1 MALPESFIREL
12 IARND
17 IESVASSY
25 VNFKR
30 RGKNLVGLCP
40 FHGEKTP
47 SFNLYPETESF
58 YCFGCGAG
66 GDVITFIKRIENLD
80 YIDAVKFLANRSGL
94 QMPEDTRDDRTSY
107 LRMRILEANREAA
120 KFFHAQLS
128 TPAGRIALDYYRGR
142 GYTDAT
148 IRHFGLG
155 YAPNEWDALGKHL
168 RSKGFKDEELQ
179 AAFLTRRGK
188 NGGSY
193 DLFRGRVMIPI
204 IDIRGAVVGFGGRVL
219 DDSKPKYINTENTL
233 AYSKS
238 NNLFALNFAKST
250 GRELILCEGYMDVI
264 AMHQAGFTNAV
275 AALGTAF
282 PQEQVR
288 LITRYADKVNLI
300 FDADEAGQ
308 KATKRALEAL
318 RPTGIDIKVITV
330 PDGKDPDEFI
340 RKNGASKFRLLME
353 RSSNAMEY
361 RLMNLASAQDISTPD
376 GKVRYLKEATA
387 LLAGCSAVERD
398 VYAGRLS
405 KELGVSKEAILQQI
419 KDISRKRECA
429 EEKQEL
435 SRAMKQDLAVLRKV
449 NPDAEKFPRAAQAEE
464 ALIGVLI
471 LHPDLIP
478 KALSVLPAEK
488 MVTAFNRRVYQY
500 LADRKA
506 AGLLIELPFFSADF
520 EDAEMAY
527 ITRAVETANKSAFTW
542 EDTRRYIDI
551 ISEESSLRGLGDPKS
566 LNNADIEDILAVMR
580 ERKNKNTQ

>member
-12 IARND
+12 ISRND

-66 GDVITFIKRIENLD
+66 GDVITFIKKIENLD
-80 YIDAVKFLANRSGL
+80 YIDAVKLLANRAGL

-120 KFFHAQLS
+120 KFYHAQLT
-128 TPAGRIALDYYRGR
+128 TPAGKVALDYYRER

-155 YAPNEWDALGKHL
+155 YAPAEWDALGKHL

-179 AAFLTRRGK
+179 AAFLARRGK
-188 NGGSY
+188 NGGTY

-204 IDIRGAVVGFGGRVL
+204 IDIRGSVVGFGGRVL
-219 DDSKPKYINTENTL
+219 DNSKPKYINTENTL
-233 AYSKS
+233 VYSKS
-238 NNLFALNFAKST
+238 NNLFALNFAKAS

-308 KATKRALEAL
+308 KATRRALEAL
-318 RPTGIDIKVITV
+318 RPTGIEIKVITV

-340 RKNGASKFRLLME
+340 RKNGAAKFRLLME

-361 RLMNLASAQDISTPD
+361 RLMTLASAQDISTPD
-376 GKVRYLKEATA
+376 GKVRYLKEVAS
-387 LLAGCSAVERD
+387 LLADCSAVERD
-398 VYAGRLS
+398 IYAGRLS
-405 KELGVSKEAILQQI
+405 EQLGVSKDAILQQI
-419 KDISRKRECA
+419 KGAARRK
-429 EEKQEL
+429 EKQEANQEL
-435 SRAMKQDLAVLRKV
+435 SRVIRQDMSTLRKV
-449 NPDAEKFPRAAQAEE
+449 NPDAERFPRAAQAEE
-464 ALIGVLI
+464 TLLGVLI

-478 KALSVLPAEK
+478 KAAEVLSADKL
-488 MVTAFNRRVYQY
+488 VTDFNARVYRY
-500 LADRKA
+500 LIDRKA
-506 AGLLIELPFFSADF
+506 AGLLVELPFFSADF
-520 EDAEMAY
+520 EEAEMAY

-542 EDTRRYIDI
+542 DEARKYIDI
-551 ISEESSLRGLGDPKS
+551 ILEEHALRGLKAPETLG
-566 LNNADIEDILAVMR
+566 NEDIEDILAVMR
-580 ERKNKNTQ
+580 ERKNKNT

>member
-66 GDVITFIKRIENLD
+66 GDVITFIKKIENLD
-80 YIDAVKFLANRSGL
+80 YIDAVKLLANRAGM

-120 KFFHAQLS
+120 KFYHAQLS
-128 TPAGRIALDYYRGR
+128 TPAGKIALDYYRGR

-155 YAPNEWDALGKHL
+155 YAPAEWDALGKHL

-179 AAFLTRRGK
+179 AAFLSRRGK

-193 DLFRGRVMIPI
+193 DLFRGRAMIPI

-233 AYSKS
+233 VYSKS
-238 NNLFALNFAKST
+238 NNLFALNFAKSA

-308 KATKRALEAL
+308 KATRRALEAL

-340 RKNGASKFRLLME
+340 RRNGAAKFRLLME

-361 RLMNLASAQDISTPD
+361 RLMTLASAQDISTPD

-398 VYAGRLS
+398 IYAGRLS
-405 KELGVSKEAILQQI
+405 EQLGVSKDAILQQI
-419 KDISRKRECA
+419 RDVARRKERYEA
-429 EEKQEL
+429 KQEL
-435 SRAMKQDLAVLRKV
+435 SRAVKQDMTALRKV

-464 ALIGVLI
+464 TLIGVLI
-471 LHPDLIP
+471 LHPDMIP
-478 KALSVLPAEK
+478 KAAEALPVDK
-488 MVTAFNRRVYQY
+488 MVTAFNARLYRY
-500 LADRKA
+500 LIDRKA

-520 EDAEMAY
+520 EDTEMAY

-542 EDTRRYIDI
+542 EDAQKYVQI
-551 ISEESSLRGLGDPKS
+551 ILEEHALRGLKEPET
-566 LNNADIEDILAVMR
+566 LENADIEDILAVMR
-580 ERKNKNTQ
+580 ERKNKTDQ